1 MNKNISI
8 EIVDLE
14 YNDYNYSYNN
24 GNLIIEEC
32 QLQWSNDKIKINIHY
47 NFLTSVG
54 LKNDKVIMYLNGK
67 ENEDFAEQNSVD
79 LQGNYEVCLSC
90 ENIK

>member
-32 QLQWSNDKIKINIHY
+32 
-47 NFLTSVG
+47 
-54 LKNDKVIMYLNGK
+54 
-67 ENEDFAEQNSVD
+67 
-79 LQGNYEVCLSC
+79 
-90 ENIK
+90 